1 MKKLQLLM
9 IISVLSIG
17 VGISSEAYA
26 TGGKVVPPST
36 STPTPATGGKV
47 VPPANEGLSSYFD
60 WLFDLF

>member
-36 STPTPATGGKV
+36 PAPATGGKV